1 MPYLLE
7 MKNITKTFGSVKA
20 IDNVSLRLNAGEI
33 VSLCGENGS
42 GKSTLMKVLCG
53 IYPHGSYEGEIIFA
67 GEEIQASHIR
77 DTERKGIAII
87 HQELALVKE
96 LTVLENIFLGNE
108 ITHNGIMDYDLMTLR
123 CQKLLAQVSLSIS
136 PDTRVGDLGLG
147 QQQLVEI
154 AKALNKQVR
163 LLILDEPTAS
173 LTEQETSVLLDII
186 RDLQQHG
193 IACIYISHKL
203 NEVKAISDTICV
215 IRDGQ
220 HIGTRD
226 AAGMSEDDII
236 TMMVGRELTALYPN
250 EPHTTGD
257 EILRIEHL
265 TAWHPVNRHIK
276 RVNDVSFSLKRGEI
290 LGIAGLV
297 GAGRTETIQC
307 LFGVWPG
314 QWEGKIYIDGKQVD
328 IRNCQQAIAQGIA
341 MVPEDRKRD
350 GIVPVMAVGK
360 NITLAALKKFTGS
373 ISQLDDAAEQKCIL
387 ESIQQLK
394 VKTSSP
400 DLAIG
405 RLSGGNQQKA
415 ILARCLL
422 LNPRILILDEP
433 TSSLASAEVE
443 LVISAVKKMSALGV
457 AVIYVRH
464 RMEEIRRIASC
475 ATVMRD
481 GQVAGDVM
489 LENTSTHHIVSLMLG
504 RDHVDIAPVA
514 PQEIMDQAVLEVRAL
529 RHKPKLEDISFTLR
543 RGEVLGI
550 AGLLGAGRSEL
561 LKAIVGL
568 ETYEQ
573 GEIVINGEKIMRPDY
588 GDMLKRGIGYT
599 PENRKEAGI
608 IPWLGVDENTVLTN
622 RQKISANGVLQWST
636 IRRLTE
642 EVMQRMTVKAASSET
657 PIGTLS
663 GGNQQKVVI
672 GRWVYAASQILLL
685 AEPTRGVDIEA
696 KQQIYRIVR
705 ELAAEGKSVVFIS
718 SEVEE
723 LPLVCD
729 RILLLQHG
737 TFSQEFHSPVNVD
750 ELMSAILSTDEF
762 YRGT

>member
-1 MPYLLE
+1 MFTATEAVPVAKVVAGNKRYPGVVAL
-7 MKNITKTFGSVKA
+7 
-20 IDNVSLRLNAGEI
+20 DNVNFTLNKGE
-33 VSLCGENGS
+33 VRALLGKNGA
-42 GKSTLMKVLCG
+42 GKSTLIRMLT
-53 IYPHGSYEGEIIFA
+53 GSERPDSGDIWIGETRLEGDEA
-67 GEEIQASHIR
+67 TLTRRAAELGVRAVY
-77 DTERKGIAII
+77 
-87 HQELALVKE
+87 QELSLVE
-96 LTVLENIFLGNE
+96 GLTVAENL
-108 ITHNGIMDYDLMTLR
+108 
-123 CQKLLAQVSLSIS
+123 C
-136 PDTRVGDLGLG
+136 LG
-147 QQQLVEI
+147 QWPRRNGMIDYLQMAQDAQRCLQALGVDVSPEQLVSTLSPAQKQLVEI
-154 AKALNKQVR
+154 ARVMKG
-163 LLILDEPTAS
+163 EP
-173 LTEQETSVLLDII
+173 
-186 RDLQQHG
+186 
-193 IACIYISHKL
+193 
-203 NEVKAISDTICV
+203 
-215 IRDGQ
+215 
-220 HIGTRD
+220 
-226 AAGMSEDDII
+226 
-236 TMMVGRELTALYPN
+236 
-250 EPHTTGD
+250 
-257 EILRIEHL
+257 
-265 TAWHPVNRHIK
+265 
-276 RVNDVSFSLKRGEI
+276 RVV
-290 LGIAGLV
+290 
-297 GAGRTETIQC
+297 
-307 LFGVWPG
+307 
-314 QWEGKIYIDGKQVD
+314 
-328 IRNCQQAIAQGIA
+328 
-341 MVPEDRKRD
+341 
-350 GIVPVMAVGK
+350 
-360 NITLAALKKFTGS
+360 
-373 ISQLDDAAEQKCIL
+373 
-387 ESIQQLK
+387 
-394 VKTSSP
+394 
-400 DLAIG
+400 
-405 RLSGGNQQKA
+405 
-415 ILARCLL
+415 
-422 LNPRILILDEP
+422 ILDEP

-457 AVIYVRH
+457 AVIYVSH

-504 RDHVDIAPVA
+504 RDHVDIAPVS
-514 PQEIMDQAVLEVRAL
+514 PQEIVDQAVLEVRAL

-573 GEIVINGEKIMRPDY
+573 GEIVINGEKITRPDY

-622 RQKISANGVLQWST
+622 RQKISANGVLQ
-636 IRRLTE
+636 
-642 EVMQRMTVKAASSET
+642 AASSET

-685 AEPTRGVDIEA
+685 DEPTRGVDIEA

-750 ELMSAILSTDEF
+750 ELMSAILSVH
-762 YRGT
+762 

>member
-1 MPYLLE
+1 MFTATEAVPVAKVVAGNKRYPGVVAL
-7 MKNITKTFGSVKA
+7 
-20 IDNVSLRLNAGEI
+20 DNVNFTLNKGE
-33 VSLCGENGS
+33 VRALLGKNGA
-42 GKSTLMKVLCG
+42 GKSTLIRMLT
-53 IYPHGSYEGEIIFA
+53 GSERPDSGDIWIGETRLEGDEA
-67 GEEIQASHIR
+67 TLTRRAAELGVRAVY
-77 DTERKGIAII
+77 
-87 HQELALVKE
+87 QELSLVE
-96 LTVLENIFLGNE
+96 GLTVAENL
-108 ITHNGIMDYDLMTLR
+108 
-123 CQKLLAQVSLSIS
+123 C
-136 PDTRVGDLGLG
+136 LG
-147 QQQLVEI
+147 QWPRRNGMI
-154 AKALNKQVR
+154 
-163 LLILDEPTAS
+163 DY
-173 LTEQETSVLLDII
+173 
-186 RDLQQHG
+186 LQMAQ
-193 IACIYISHKL
+193 
-203 NEVKAISDTICV
+203 
-215 IRDGQ
+215 
-220 HIGTRD
+220 D
-226 AAGMSEDDII
+226 A
-236 TMMVGRELTALYPN
+236 
-250 EPHTTGD
+250 
-257 EILRIEHL
+257 
-265 TAWHPVNRHIK
+265 
-276 RVNDVSFSLKRGEI
+276 
-290 LGIAGLV
+290 
-297 GAGRTETIQC
+297 Q
-307 LFGVWPG
+307 
-314 QWEGKIYIDGKQVD
+314 
-328 IRNCQQAIAQGIA
+328 
-341 MVPEDRKRD
+341 
-350 GIVPVMAVGK
+350 
-360 NITLAALKKFTGS
+360 
-373 ISQLDDAAEQKCIL
+373 
-387 ESIQQLK
+387 
-394 VKTSSP
+394 
-400 DLAIG
+400 
-405 RLSGGNQQKA
+405 
-415 ILARCLL
+415 RCLQ
-422 LNPRILILDEP
+422 
-433 TSSLASAEVE
+433 
-443 LVISAVKKMSALGV
+443 ALGV
-457 AVIYVRH
+457 AVIYVSH

-514 PQEIMDQAVLEVRAL
+514 PQEIVDQAVLEVRAL

-568 ETYEQ
+568 EEYEQ
-573 GEIVINGEKIMRPDY
+573 GEIVINGEKITRPDY

-685 AEPTRGVDIEA
+685 DEPTRGVDIEA

-750 ELMSAILSTDEF
+750 ELMSAILSVH
-762 YRGT
+762 